1 MNKTLEIKNLHV
13 SAHGKAILKGLTL
26 TIKPGEIHALMGPNG
41 SGKSTLSYVIAGH
54 PGYEVTS
61 GDILYDGK
69 SILELSPDERAKL
82 GLFLAFQH
90 PVEIPGLAMR
100 SFLFTL
106 YKATHPNSKA
116 IEFQRALAN
125 AFELVGLP
133 QGFGDRALNVGLS
146 GGEKKRVEIM
156 QLLLSAPTIAVLD
169 ETDSGL
175 DIDSLKL
182 VAHAVNTLRSPTFG
196 SLVITHYNRILEHLK
211 PDHVHVLI
219 DGKIAQSGDATLPTK
234 LEKQG
239 YAWLHEVPV

>member
-1 MNKTLEIKNLHV
+1 MKTLEIKDLHV
-13 SAHGKAILKGLTL
+13 TAHGKAILKGLTL
-26 TIKPGEIHALMGPNG
+26 TIKPGEVHALMGPNG
-41 SGKSTLSYVIAGH
+41 SGKSTLSCVIAGH
-54 PGYEVTS
+54 PSYVVEK
-61 GDILYDGK
+61 GDIIYDGK

-90 PVEIPGLAMR
+90 PVEIPGLSLR

-106 YKATHPNSKA
+106 FKAKNPQGKVVD
-116 IEFQRALAN
+116 FQRALN
-125 AFELVGLP
+125 KAFELVGLP
-133 QGFGDRALNVGLS
+133 EGFGERGLNVGLS

-156 QLLLSAPTIAVLD
+156 QLLISNPSIAILD

-182 VAHAVNTLRSPTFG
+182 VAHAVNTLRSPQFG
-196 SLVITHYNRILEHLK
+196 CLVITHYNRILEHLK

-219 DGKIAQSGDATLPTK
+219 DGRIAQSGDATLPSK